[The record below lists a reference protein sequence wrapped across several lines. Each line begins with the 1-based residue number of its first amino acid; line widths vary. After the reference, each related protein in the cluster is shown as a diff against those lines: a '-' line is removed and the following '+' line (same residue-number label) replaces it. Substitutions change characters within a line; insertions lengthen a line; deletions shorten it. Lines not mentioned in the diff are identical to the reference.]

1 MIVRIKAAREMSRIK
16 IPFKFERETEI
27 GMHTLIYSHTSPNQ
41 ANQKKSRNS
50 IFLEF
55 SEFNHSRRTINTE
68 NHIKRKKKGLTL
80 HPKFLISK

>member
-41 ANQKKSRNS
+41 ANQKKAGIRSFWNFQNS
-50 IFLEF
+50 
-55 SEFNHSRRTINTE
+55 TTVD
-68 NHIKRKKKGLTL
+68 GL
-80 HPKFLISK
+80 

>member
-41 ANQKKSRNS
+41 ANQKKKSRNS

-68 NHIKRKKKGLTL
+68 NHIKRKKKGAYVT
-80 HPKFLISK
+80 PEVFD